1 MLKNRYPPYITVYK
15 ANSQMI
21 DSRNRLFVAT
31 HSNFNLDCFFQ
42 FCLLKGVIKNV

>member
-1 MLKNRYPPYITVYK
+1 MFKNRYPPFIPKYRD
-15 ANSQMI
+15 NLQLI

-31 HSNFNLDCFFQ
+31 HSNFNLDCFLQ